1 MDMRAIDDPD
11 GIPDEQET
19 AAILEEIR
27 RALLGGDT
35 GPVDPDAGP
44 DDPDRVD

>member
-27 RALLGGDT
+27 RALLGDAEPAD
-35 GPVDPDAGP
+35 PVAEA
-44 DDPDRVD
+44 DDPDRAD